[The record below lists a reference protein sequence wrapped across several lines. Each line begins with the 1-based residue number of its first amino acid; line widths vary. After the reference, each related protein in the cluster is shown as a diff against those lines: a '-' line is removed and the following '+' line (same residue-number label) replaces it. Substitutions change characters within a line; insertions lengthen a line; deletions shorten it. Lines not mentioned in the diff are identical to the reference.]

1 MKKELIS
8 TIYLKDGFSVKSP
21 DDFSVKEDAL
31 EKAIKLNDCGADRLI
46 VFDLSSEDDEHEINL
61 LKLRE
66 ISSKI
71 DLEILGG
78 GNIKRLED
86 VKKLLYAGCDK
97 VIMNASKP
105 DFEDKLEE
113 ASKRFGKENIFI
125 STKDNTL
132 FGKDFVKE
140 NAAGFLLL
148 DENLAKDGMIS
159 NDGSFSYIVA
169 VPENNVDEI
178 AKILSGAD
186 VFGVTSD
193 FLSNPDF
200 DFNGL
205 KIALKANGLDTDTF
219 DAKLQWSDLKTNS
232 DGLIPCVVQDIKTD
246 EVLML
251 AYMNEESFNKTLETG
266 LMTYWSRSRQELWT
280 KGMTS
285 GHIQYVKSLTADCDF
300 DTILAK
306 VNQVGA
312 ACHTGAHSCFFNE
325 IAKKEVKNKN
335 PLEIFEDVYG
345 VIMDRKEHPKEG
357 SYTNYLFDKGLDKI
371 LKKVGEECTELVIA
385 AKNPEPQEIIYEES
399 DLLYHV
405 MVLMAEKGVTWND
418 ITRELAKR

>member
-1 MKKELIS
+1 MNKKELIA
-8 TIYLKDGFSVKSP
+8 TIYLHDGKSVKGLN
-21 DDFSVKEDAL
+21 DFSDEKDAL
-31 EKAIKLNDCGADRLI
+31 NEAILLNDCGADRLI
-46 VFDLSSEDDEHEINL
+46 IFDLSSEDNEHETNL
-61 LKLRE
+61 LKIRE

-71 DLEILGG
+71 DLEIIGG

-97 VIMNASKP
+97 VIMNGSKP
-105 DFEDKLEE
+105 KFCDKLIE
-113 ASKRFGKENIFI
+113 ASKRFGSENIFVSI
-125 STKDNTL
+125 KDDL
-132 FGKDFVKE
+132 LLKESYIKE
-140 NAAGFLLL
+140 NSAGFFLM
-148 DENLAKDGMIS
+148 DESLVKKNIS
-159 NDGSFSYIVA
+159 LPFICEVPDNDLNDIS
-169 VPENNVDEI
+169 E
-178 AKILSGAD
+178 ILSYENAI
-186 VFGVTSD
+186 GVSSY
-193 FLSNPDF
+193 FLNDPSF
-200 DFNGL
+200 DFNAL
-205 KIALKANGLDTDTF
+205 KIALKGKGIDTDTF
-219 DAKLQWSDLKTNS
+219 DAKLKWSDLTTNS

-266 LMTYWSRSRQELWT
+266 LMTYWSRSRNELWT
-280 KGMTS
+280 KGLTS
-285 GHIQYVKSLTADCDF
+285 GHIQYVKSLTADCDY

-306 VNQVGA
+306 VSQVGA

-385 AKNPEPQEIIYEES
+385 AKNTEPQEIVYEES

-405 MVLMAEKGVTWND
+405 MVLMAEKGITWND